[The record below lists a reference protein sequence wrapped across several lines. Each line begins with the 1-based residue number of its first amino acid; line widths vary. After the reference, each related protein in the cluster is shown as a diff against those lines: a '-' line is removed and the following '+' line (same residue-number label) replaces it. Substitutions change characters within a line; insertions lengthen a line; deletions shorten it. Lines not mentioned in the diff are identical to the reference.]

1 MKPFL
6 ALLKVTF
13 RNYFGISV
21 MKQKYLVEK
30 KDLWQPIAAVVGI
43 GFILVFFF
51 SMSMMF
57 SKGLYYVGQMLGEP
71 ALVLVIS
78 FITTAFIIFIF
89 DIGTVISVFYFGR
102 DNELL
107 AALPLKPLLCTGCQ
121 VFTGYVQP
129 VSGPA
134 RFDPTPFVHLL
145 PGGRTGSSVYL
156 PGICYIPGFP
166 RAAPGSGSCIIHSY
180 NE

>member
-71 ALVLVIS
+71 ALV
-78 FITTAFIIFIF
+78 
-89 DIGTVISVFYFGR
+89 
-102 DNELL
+102 
-107 AALPLKPLLCTGCQ
+107 
-121 VFTGYVQP
+121 
-129 VSGPA
+129 
-134 RFDPTPFVHLL
+134 
-145 PGGRTGSSVYL
+145 
-156 PGICYIPGFP
+156 
-166 RAAPGSGSCIIHSY
+166 
-180 NE
+180 